1 MVNLLNNRENP
12 SKIRKMNENLKKDI
26 IYLDYNATTYIHEQV
41 AAEMIPYLTTHFGN
55 PSSSHVF
62 GNKTK
67 MAVQNAR
74 EQVALML
81 NCQSSDIIFTS
92 GGRFSPKYFN

>member
-1 MVNLLNNRENP
+1 
-12 SKIRKMNENLKKDI
+12 MNENPKKDI

-41 AAEMIPYLTTHFGN
+41 ASEMMPYLTTHFGN

-81 NCQSSDIIFTS
+81 NCQSSEIIFTS
-92 GGRFSPKYFN
+92 GGRFSQLF